1 MVGRATDGD
10 SDAIVATLVAS
21 HLDHAWEVWALPEDG
36 RAERL
41 AVLFRTALT
50 TIGQPH
56 GQVFTTD
63 RCESVAVWVPA
74 DADQRLSADDLQALV
89 ASSTEA
95 YGERAAMVAEASAVI
110 ASAATPPARWYL
122 ATMGTRPERQRRGLG
137 ESVLQPMLRTLDKR
151 GEGARLE
158 TSDPAN
164 VAWYRKFGFE
174 VLDELADLPH
184 GAPTTWVMF
193 RPPRSR

>member
-10 SDAIVATLVAS
+10 SDTIVATLVAS
-21 HLDHAWEVWALPEDG
+21 HLDCAWEAWAVPPDG
-36 RAERL
+36 RADRL
-41 AVLFRTALT
+41 SRLFRSALT

-56 GQVFTTD
+56 GRVFTTD

-74 DADQRLSADDLQALV
+74 DADERLSADDLQELV
-89 ASSTEA
+89 ASSAEA
-95 YGERAAMVAEASAVI
+95 FGDRAALVAEASAVI
-110 ASAATPPARWYL
+110 AASATSGARWYL

-137 ESVLQPMLRTLDKR
+137 ESVLQPMLRSLDKR
-151 GEGARLE
+151 AEGARLE

-174 VLDELADLPH
+174 VVEELADLPH

-193 RPPRSR
+193 RPPRHR